1 MNTRFVLWSCCIVFL
16 WLSSCKT
23 EPRYLSYEGKTMG
36 TYYKVSFEV
45 SEDQVLQSEIDSV
58 LQAVN
63 LSMSTYIKEST
74 ISRFNATRDTVFCY
88 DAAKDPLFEV
98 VFNKSKEIYVAGR
111 RSFNPAIMPLVNY
124 YGFGYE
130 KSNKVSQVDTIFIK
144 KTLPVINFD
153 SIRLQRDSSGQMN
166 CLHKVFP
173 EAQLDFSA
181 IAKGYGVDLVASFLE
196 SKNVKNYL
204 VEIGGELNTK
214 GVNERNESW
223 VVGISRPSEN
233 AELTEVELLL
243 KVSNSSMATSGNYR
257 NFYESK
263 GQKFAHI
270 IDPYTGMNRQTDIL
284 STTVIAPDCMTADAF
299 ATSFMVLGM
308 DKAFEVCEENKD
320 LEACFIY
327 DLEGDGIFEFK
338 MTSGF
343 KKYMLNQE

>member
-1 MNTRFVLWSCCIVFL
+1 
-16 WLSSCKT
+16 
-23 EPRYLSYEGKTMG
+23 MG

-45 SEDQVLQSEIDSV
+45 SENQVLQSEIDSV
-58 LQAVN
+58 LVAVN
-63 LSMSTYIKEST
+63 NSMSTYIPEST
-74 ISRFNATRDTVFCY
+74 ISKFNSSKDTVYCY
-88 DAAKDPLFEV
+88 DRLKDPYFEI
-98 VFNKSKEIYVAGR
+98 VFKRSKEVYVAGR
-111 RSFNPAIMPLVNY
+111 KSFNPAIMPLVNY

-130 KSNKVSQVDTIFIK
+130 KSKKVQKIDTGFIQ
-144 KTLPVINFD
+144 KTLPKINFD
-153 SIRLQRDSSGQMN
+153 SIWIKPDSSGNRN
-166 CLHKVFP
+166 CVCKKFP

-204 VEIGGELNTK
+204 VEIGGELNSK
-214 GVNERNESW
+214 GVNERKESW

-233 AELTEVELLL
+233 AAFTEVELLL
-243 KVSNSSMATSGNYR
+243 KVSNASMATSGNYR

-299 ATSFMVLGM
+299 ATAFMVLGM

-327 DLEGDGIFEFK
+327 DLEGDGVFEFK

-343 KKYMLNQE
+343 KQYMLNQE